1 MKITRKQ
8 KGSVM
13 LIAMFIIALMT
24 TLVIGIIQM
33 NTEEIQLTQN
43 QVYAAEAI
51 CVAEAGLND
60 AFAEIRNDDS
70 WTTGFTA
77 KAFSGGSYDVTV
89 TASLPNVTIGST
101 GTSAKG
107 FVARIEAEVT
117 VGTASP
123 YVIRIDDLK
132 VNE

>member
-1 MKITRKQ
+1 MKITKKQ

-13 LIAMFIIALMT
+13 LIAMFVIALMT

-43 QVYAAEAI
+43 QVNATEAV

-60 AFAEIRNDDS
+60 ALSELRTDDS
-70 WTTGFTA
+70 WTTGFTN

-89 TASLPNVTIGST
+89 TPSLPNINIVAT

-107 FVARIEAEVT
+107 FVAIVNADIT
-117 VGTASP
+117 IGTISP
-123 YVIRIDDLK
+123 YVIRIDEMK

>member
-1 MKITRKQ
+1 MKITKKQ

-13 LIAMFIIALMT
+13 LIAMFVIALMT
-24 TLVIGIIQM
+24 TLVIGIVQM

-60 AFAEIRNDDS
+60 AFAELRIDDS
-70 WTTGFTA
+70 WTAGFTG

-89 TASLPNVTIGST
+89 TPVLPNITINST

-107 FVARIEAEVT
+107 FVARVNAEIT
-117 VGTASP
+117 IGTTSP
-123 YVIRIDDLK
+123 YVIRIDELK

>member
-1 MKITRKQ
+1 MKITKKQ

-24 TLVIGIIQM
+24 TLVIGIVQM

-60 AFAEIRNDDS
+60 AFSELRTDDS
-70 WTTGFTA
+70 WSTGFTG
-77 KAFSGGSYDVTV
+77 KPFSGGSYDVTV
-89 TASLPNVTIGST
+89 TPSLPNITINST

-107 FVARIEAEVT
+107 FVARVVAEIT
-117 VGTASP
+117 IGTTSP

>member
-1 MKITRKQ
+1 
-8 KGSVM
+8 
-13 LIAMFIIALMT
+13 
-24 TLVIGIIQM
+24 QM

-43 QVYAAEAI
+43 QVYALDAV

-60 AFAEIRNDDS
+60 ALAELRTDDS
-70 WTTGFTA
+70 WATGFTG

-89 TASLPNVTIGST
+89 TASLPNITIEST

-107 FVARIEAEVT
+107 FIARVVAEIT
-117 VGTASP
+117 IGTISP
-123 YVIRIDDLK
+123 YVIRIDELK

>member
-1 MKITRKQ
+1 MKITKRQ

-13 LIAMFIIALMT
+13 LIVIFVIALMT
-24 TLVIGIIQM
+24 TLVIGVVQM

-43 QVYAAEAI
+43 QIYAAEAL

-60 AFAEIRNDDS
+60 AFSELRTDDS
-70 WTTGFTA
+70 WDTGFSS

-89 TASLPNVTIGST
+89 TASLPNITIDST
-101 GTSAKG
+101 GTSAQG
-107 FVARIEAEVT
+107 FTSHVEARVT
-117 VGTASP
+117 IGTASP
-123 YVIRIDDLK
+123 YIIRIDELK